1 MKKLLQELLKDLNES
16 IERHPKSSTFLCPLI
31 NNDEELYKYFISQMP
46 TEELHPEF
54 YNHNSF
60 IGGYVWWDP
69 SNIMKARNLNIVA
82 YTDEWYA
89 LIKECNQERVK
100 FIEKLISIN

>member
-54 YNHNSF
+54 YNHDGF
-60 IGGYVWWDP
+60 TGEYVWWTP
-69 SNIMKARNLNIVA
+69 ESIMKARNLNIVA

>member
-1 MKKLLQELLKDLNES
+1 MKKLLQQLLKDLKKG
-16 IERHPKSSTFLCPLI
+16 IKDYPKSSAFLCPLI
-31 NNDEELYKYFISQMP
+31 GNNDELYNYFISQMP
-46 TEELHPEF
+46 TEELHHEF
-54 YNHNSF
+54 YNHDSF
-60 IGGYVWWDP
+60 IGEVSWWNP
-69 SNIMKARNLNIVA
+69 SSIMKARNLNIVA